1 MNDDATIDLLRDLVA
16 VDSVNPGLV
25 PGGAGETQIAE
36 LIATRLRASKL
47 DVEVREA
54 APGRPNVIATIEG
67 RRPGPSL
74 MLCGHTDTVGV
85 EGMDAPFDPVVRDGR
100 LYGRGAQ
107 DMKAGLAAM
116 LSAAVTIAECGAP
129 EAGRVIIAAVAD
141 EEYLS
146 AGADALVAHC
156 KADAAIVCE
165 PTDLVV
171 GVGHKG
177 WAWVEI
183 TTHGRAAHGSRADDG
198 RDAIAM
204 MGRVLVALED
214 LDRLFV
220 RQPRH
225 PLLGRASL
233 HASLIEG
240 GRELSTYP
248 DRCTLKIERRTVT
261 GEPAEIALQEVEA
274 ILGRL
279 RAEDPDFNAT
289 ARRIFERPAYATPDG
304 HPLPDLILDAA
315 KTSKG
320 AMTFWTDAAILGDAG
335 IPSVVFGPGGAGL
348 HGIEEFAWIDQTLAC
363 RDALVDVAA
372 RFCK

>member
-1 MNDDATIDLLRDLVA
+1 MNDDATIDLLRELIA
-16 VDSVNPGLV
+16 IDSVNPGLV
-25 PGGAGETQIAE
+25 PGGAGEARIADF
-36 LIATRLRASKL
+36 IAARLRAARI
-47 DVEVREA
+47 DVEIREA
-54 APGRPNVIATIEG
+54 APGRPNVIAIVEG
-67 RRPGPSL
+67 RTKGPSL

-100 LYGRGAQ
+100 VYGRGAQ

-116 LSAAVTIAECGAP
+116 LSATITVAECGAP
-129 EAGRVIIAAVAD
+129 EAGRVIVAAVAD

-146 AGADALVAHC
+146 AGADALVIHC
-156 KADAAIVCE
+156 TADAAIVCE
-165 PTDLVV
+165 PTELVV

-183 TTHGRAAHGSRADDG
+183 TTHGRAAHGSRADEG

-204 MGRVLVALED
+204 MGRVLVALEE
-214 LDRLFV
+214 LDRTLV

-261 GEPAEIALQEVEA
+261 GEPDDIALQEVEA
-274 ILGRL
+274 ILERL
-279 RAEDPDFNAT
+279 RAEDLDFRAT
-289 ARRIFERPAYATPDG
+289 AQRLFERPAYTTPEG
-304 HPLPDLILDAA
+304 HPLVDLF
-315 KTSKG
+315 SQSRG
-320 AMTFWTDAAILGDAG
+320 AMTFWTDAAILGAAG

-363 RDALVDVAA
+363 RDTLVDVAG
-372 RFCK
+372 RFCR